1 MLQTL
6 TNLPMLAKGSEARCG
21 RGWEPE
27 RDPPMLAL
35 LCASVGLLP
44 RARLNIRAS
53 QPLALRDVQ
62 HAVFAVAALVH
73 TTTGATDFH
82 NSPGK
87 LSVNVVWTCDQDD
100 DPALLDEG
108 VSLHAS
114 FLHGEALEE
123 RLRLEAERALA
134 DE

>member
-1 MLQTL
+1 
-6 TNLPMLAKGSEARCG
+6 
-21 RGWEPE
+21 
-27 RDPPMLAL
+27 MLAL
-35 LCASVGLLP
+35 LSSLGLLP

-62 HAVFAVAALVH
+62 SAVFAVAALVH
-73 TTTGATDFH
+73 TTTGATAFH
-82 NSPGK
+82 DSVGK
-87 LSVNVVWTCDQDD
+87 LSISVVWTCDDDD

-123 RLRLEAERALA
+123 RLRLEAERALT
-134 DE
+134 EE

>member
-1 MLQTL
+1 
-6 TNLPMLAKGSEARCG
+6 MLAAFLS
-21 RGWEPE
+21 P
-27 RDPPMLAL
+27 
-35 LCASVGLLP
+35 VGLLP

-62 HAVFAVAALVH
+62 HAIFAVAALVH
-73 TTTGATDFH
+73 TTTGATAFH
-82 NSPGK
+82 NSVGK
-87 LSVNVVWTCDQDD
+87 LSVNVVWSCDDEDD

-114 FLHGEALEE
+114 FLHGDALEE

>member
-1 MLQTL
+1 
-6 TNLPMLAKGSEARCG
+6 
-21 RGWEPE
+21 
-27 RDPPMLAL
+27 MLAL
-35 LCASVGLLP
+35 LSSVGLLP

-73 TTTGATDFH
+73 TTTGATAFH
-82 NSPGK
+82 ASPGK
-87 LSVNVVWTCDQDD
+87 LSVSVVWTCDGDD
-100 DPALLDEG
+100 EEPELLDEG

-123 RLRLEAERALA
+123 RLRLEAERAVT